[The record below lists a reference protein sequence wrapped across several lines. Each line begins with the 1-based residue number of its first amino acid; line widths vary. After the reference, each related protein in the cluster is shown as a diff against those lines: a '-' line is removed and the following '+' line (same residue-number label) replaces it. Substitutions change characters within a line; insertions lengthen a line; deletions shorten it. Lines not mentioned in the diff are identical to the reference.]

1 MDDGH
6 TRDRV
11 TVALPVSRINRYVD
25 KACET
30 SRCLI
35 EAEDVYYA
43 GHVVECAVETA
54 HGDRYTFLAFV
65 LQTSAISGAPHEVKV
80 AVCRSEADQ
89 ASRTCKAGNYKCK
102 HIVAVLL
109 HINAA
114 RTFEQLSPTDQPQKW
129 GKVQKERVM
138 EKYEPRMMVD
148 LPCAK
153 KVKAKETPQLQ
164 GHVLERLLKDVGH
177 RSAAKMHF
185 EAAVEAAVE
194 ATMDFDTT
202 SEPGPRDLTLM
213 GSLDELSKLAG
224 SSGKRL
230 QLQDVLQ
237 HLHESKSAKD
247 VKEIQF
253 STREQQ
259 KSNLWMRHR
268 VGMITASI
276 AYSVYTRVKTLRT
289 RMGPHDV
296 RPLLKKIMRQTN
308 VRTPS
313 MRHGSE
319 TEGTAKECF
328 KTKYAGHGNLVVREC
343 GQHVMEGRPYI
354 GASPDGLVEFI
365 CCPKRILEVKC
376 LEIMNKFLQENMEK
390 TKDNVSGENLKRM
403 TTCFC
408 QVQMQMGL
416 AGVKHGDLFVY
427 VSEHDNVCI
436 KVEFDEDYFQD
447 VVERAS
453 SFFEKYV
460 LPRMLSV

>member
-1 MDDGH
+1 MAAMPQEQH
-6 TRDRV
+6 
-11 TVALPVSRINRYVD
+11 A
-25 KACET
+25 
-30 SRCLI
+30 
-35 EAEDVYYA
+35 
-43 GHVVECAVETA
+43 AV
-54 HGDRYTFLAFV
+54 G
-65 LQTSAISGAPHEVKV
+65 
-80 AVCRSEADQ
+80 RSL
-89 ASRTCKAGNYKCK
+89 RNYKCK

-153 KVKAKETPQLQ
+153 KVKTKETPQLQ

-268 VGMITASI
+268 VLLCCLFAYVAAGVVEEYPPQPYSFAYDNTDEFGTRIAHEENADANNARVGSYSYSDASGITRTVRYTADASGFH
-276 AYSVYTRVKTLRT
+276 ATVETNEPGTKSSAPADVEYASSAVEGPAPVAVKAPVAVHAAPVTVHAVHAA
-289 RMGPHDV
+289 P
-296 RPLLKKIMRQTN
+296 
-308 VRTPS
+308 
-313 MRHGSE
+313 
-319 TEGTAKECF
+319 
-328 KTKYAGHGNLVVREC
+328 VV
-343 GQHVMEGRPYI
+343 HAVHAAPVVHAVH
-354 GASPDGLVEFI
+354 ASPVAFHAA
-365 CCPKRILEVKC
+365 P
-376 LEIMNKFLQENMEK
+376 
-390 TKDNVSGENLKRM
+390 VSYALSHAPLTYTLG
-403 TTCFC
+403 
-408 QVQMQMGL
+408 
-416 AGVKHGDLFVY
+416 
-427 VSEHDNVCI
+427 
-436 KVEFDEDYFQD
+436 
-447 VVERAS
+447 RAKS
-453 SFFEKYV
+453 A
-460 LPRMLSV
+460 